1 MAINI
6 TDKAK
11 VQLIEL
17 LTKNNKPCV
26 LLQAKGGGCA
36 GFKYDWSFIEEDK
49 VDENDSFIDIGYG
62 KFFII
67 DSHSVPLI
75 DGMTVDWKEE
85 IFGSN
90 FELSNPNAKA
100 SCGCGESFGV

>member
-6 TDKAK
+6 SDKAK
-11 VQLIEL
+11 GQLIEL
-17 LTKNNKPCV
+17 LNKNNKTCV
-26 LLQAKGGGCA
+26 MLSAKGGGCA
-36 GFKYDWSFIEEDK
+36 GFKYDWSFIDESK
-49 VDENDSFIDIGYG
+49 VDDNDSFIDLGNG

-85 IFGSN
+85 IFGSS
-90 FELSNPNAKA
+90 FELTNPNAKS